1 MSDISKNYKYLG
13 KSRPIIEGL
22 ENVFFYVIMFI
33 LIFFT
38 HRENI
43 KRLKNKEETKTK
55 IY

>member
-1 MSDISKNYKYLG
+1 LSSLIGSLSIPVYLFITG
-13 KSRPIIEGL
+13 DTN
-22 ENVFFYVIMFI
+22 NVTFFIIMFV

-43 KRLKNKEETKTK
+43 KRLKNKEESKTN

>member
-1 MSDISKNYKYLG
+1 
-13 KSRPIIEGL
+13 
-22 ENVFFYVIMFI
+22 MFV